1 MRLGRDEEAYGK
13 RVLIDRNA
21 VEADIQ
27 AQKSRANAIR
37 GILGLPQRADDIKA
51 DSDVWLNRMP
61 LEDALKVAE
70 SHPVGNFGAAKEL
83 IK

>member
-1 MRLGRDEEAYGK
+1 VPAEAGK
-13 RVLIDRNA
+13 
-21 VEADIQ
+21 
-27 AQKSRANAIR
+27 
-37 GILGLPQRADDIKA
+37 PQRRRPRRTRRYAAGRRSEHARRRRQIA
-51 DSDVWLNRMP
+51 RRSRERVNNPGYWLNRMP